1 MEVNAISGY
10 SGVRFRGSLQ
20 TAEKL
25 SARVIEKKDNNGDN
39 QLNVEELGK
48 SSSEIFQKIDSN
60 SDNVVNQA
68 ELLTALTKRLEE
80 KNDSSI
86 QITVNINVIK
96 ASLGSLLANV
106 LSQSDSDTLT
116 GLTTE
121 DNIAVNDNQ
130 INSNVNGRY
139 INALITSGLDVGG
152 LFNSTGIL
160 STNSDSS
167 NSTPL
172 FTTNQNDTSQLLLD
186 LLIEELNTP
195 RQDALAI
202 LNALQSESFQTV
214 A

>member
-25 SARVIEKKDNNGDN
+25 SARVIEKRDSNGDN

-48 SSSEIFQKIDSN
+48 GSEIFQKIDSN

-121 DNIAVNDNQ
+121 NNIAVNDNQ
-130 INSNVNGRY
+130 INSNVNERY

-160 STNSDSS
+160 SINSDSS